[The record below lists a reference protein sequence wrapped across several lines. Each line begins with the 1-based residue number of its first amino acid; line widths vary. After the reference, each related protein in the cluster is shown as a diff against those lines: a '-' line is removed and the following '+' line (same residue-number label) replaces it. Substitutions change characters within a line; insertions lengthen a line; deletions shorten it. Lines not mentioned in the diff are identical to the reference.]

1 MEFTTDL
8 SFFNNFS
15 QVSPWAMFGLIFI
28 NGGWLIFLWFFISA
42 SYQIWLIRKQDKW
55 FRTNEYMILAIDIP
69 KDTEQTP
76 KAVEQ
81 LFATISGAHTPLS
94 YKEKYWQGKFQLA
107 LQFEIISIDGYIQF
121 LIRTPRQWRDLVES
135 AIYSQYPD
143 AEITEVEDYVG
154 TVPDKYPNDT
164 HNIWGCEVILARNDA
179 YPIRTYKEFED
190 SVSGEFK
197 DPLSSLLETMSKIK
211 KGEQV
216 WIQIIVRPA
225 GIEWIAKSAKAAY
238 RIAGKKLPEKKSF
251 WAGLFSP
258 LTGLFFLSSGEE
270 MFFHSGG
277 GTKTGNEKEAMPS
290 LMLHLTPGEKNAVET
305 IERKASK
312 IGFDC
317 KIRLIY
323 ISPLELF
330 QSSRV
335 VSSVFGSIKQ
345 YNTLDLNAFKPD
357 PRTKTQIMY
366 FMINSRLAARRRY
379 LMEAYK
385 KRSGIIGHRYFTLNT
400 EELATLWHFPARDV
414 KAPLLQKTESKKA
427 EPPASLPVQSV
438 QEDKT
443 EEYSELRRQLLP
455 SNADN
460 QNQATVDLMDKH
472 YEQRFAKNNSQ
483 AKAKST
489 ASANKAEPP
498 LNLPIA

>member
-1 MEFTTDL
+1 MEFTIDL
-8 SFFNNFS
+8 SIFNNFS
-15 QVSPWAMFGLIFI
+15 QVSPLAMFGLIFI
-28 NGGWLIFLWFFISA
+28 KGGWWIFLWLFITA
-42 SYQIWLIRKQDKW
+42 SYQIWLLRMQDKW
-55 FRTNEYMILAIDIP
+55 FATNEYMILAIDIP

-107 LQFEIISIDGYIQF
+107 LQFEIISIDGYVQF

-135 AIYSQYPD
+135 SIYSQYPD

-154 TVPDKYPNDT
+154 TVPDIYPNDT
-164 HNIWGCEVILARNDA
+164 HNIWGSEVILARDDV

-197 DPLSSLLETMSKIK
+197 DPLASLLETMNKIK
-211 KGEQV
+211 RGEQV

-225 GIEWIAKSAKAAY
+225 GIEWTAKSAKAAY
-238 RIAGKKLPEKKSF
+238 KIAGKKFPEKKSF

-270 MFFHSGG
+270 MFFQSGG
-277 GTKTGNEKEAMPS
+277 NNKTVKEKEPMPS
-290 LMLHLTPGEKNAVET
+290 LMLHLTPGEKNAVES

-330 QSSRV
+330 QPPRV
-335 VSSVFGSIKQ
+335 ISSVFGSIKQ

-357 PRTKTQIMY
+357 NRTKTQIMY
-366 FMINSRLAARRRY
+366 FMIKSRVAARRRY

-385 KRSGIIGHRYFTLNT
+385 KRSGIVGHRYFTLNT

-427 EPPASLPVQSV
+427 EPPATLPVEAI
-438 QEDKT
+438 QENREK
-443 EEYSELRRQLLP
+443 EYDELREQLHY
-455 SNADN
+455 NITN
-460 QNQATVDLMDKH
+460 NKNETTVDLMDKH
-472 YEQRFAKNNSQ
+472 YEQRFAKKNSPPSL
-483 AKAKST
+483 KPTT
-489 ASANKAEPP
+489 AAVKGEPP
-498 LNLPIA
+498 TNLPIA